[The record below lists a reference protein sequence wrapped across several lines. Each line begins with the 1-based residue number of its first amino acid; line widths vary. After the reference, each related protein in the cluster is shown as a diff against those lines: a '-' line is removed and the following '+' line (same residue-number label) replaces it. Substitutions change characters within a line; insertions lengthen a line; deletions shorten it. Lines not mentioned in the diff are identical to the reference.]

1 MRIDKFLK
9 VSRII
14 KRRSIANQACSVG
27 AIKINGKKAK
37 PGSKINVGDNI
48 SVELGNSARE
58 YEVLLIA
65 ETIPKDQATQMYRQI
80 S

>member
-14 KRRSIANQACSVG
+14 KRRSVANQACAAG
-27 AIKINGKKAK
+27 AIKINGKDAK
-37 PGSKINVGDNI
+37 PGSKVNVGDKI
-48 SVELGNSARE
+48 SVELGSKLRE

-65 ETIPKDQATQMYRQI
+65 DTMPKDSASEMYKEL